1 MCARDSGLGDSRR
14 IEVSKEGMSFVGQ
27 EDMSFVGQE
36 DRSGYAEGTLSPNSA
51 VVQHWPM
58 ETMGLEAGGSVWTVP
73 AY

>member
-27 EDMSFVGQE
+27 ED
-36 DRSGYAEGTLSPNSA
+36 RSGYAEGTLSSNSA

-58 ETMGLEAGGSVWTVP
+58 ETMGLEARGSVWTVP